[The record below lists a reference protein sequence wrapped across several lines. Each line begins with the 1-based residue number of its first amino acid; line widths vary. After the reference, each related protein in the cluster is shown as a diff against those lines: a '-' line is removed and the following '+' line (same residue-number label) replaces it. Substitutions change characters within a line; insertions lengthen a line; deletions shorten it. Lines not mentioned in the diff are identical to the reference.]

1 MEETDPNQ
9 ETEKKKRESSS
20 ERPARSPVD
29 GGSELLEEILSRL
42 QISEA
47 ARWTELVAAILLSI
61 AVVGSAFSAWQATK
75 WSGEQA
81 ISFAEASANRV
92 QASSVLNL
100 AAAEISYDAMTF
112 VDAVVLYAEGREDLI
127 SVFEERLFREDF
139 KPFVDEW
146 LALDPLNN
154 PDAPKTPFD
163 LPDYE
168 NPSVA
173 VAELFQEEAEA
184 NTLEAKDH
192 NKASDDYIL
201 STVFFAAV
209 LFFAGISTKFRS
221 PTIRWATL
229 FMAVIGLAA
238 AAGFFVTLPRHGV

>member
-1 MEETDPNQ
+1 VPEE
-9 ETEKKKRESSS
+9 KREFSA
-20 ERPARSPVD
+20 EEPARPPVD
-29 GGSELLEEILSRL
+29 GGSDLLEDLLTRL
-42 QISEA
+42 QISETI
-47 ARWTELVAAILLSI
+47 RWTELVAAILLSI

-81 ISFAEASANRV
+81 ISFAEASANRI

-100 AAAEISYDAMTF
+100 AATEISYDAMTF
-112 VDAVVLYAEGREDLI
+112 VDAVVLYTDGGEDAI

-154 PDAPKTPFD
+154 PDAPRTPFD
-163 LPDYE
+163 LADYE

-173 VAELFQEEAEA
+173 LAELFQQEAEA
-184 NTLEAKDH
+184 NTQEAKDH

-221 PTIRWATL
+221 PTIRWAAL
-229 FMAVIGLAA
+229 FMGVIGLAA
-238 AAGFFVTLPRHGV
+238 AAGFFLTLPRHGV